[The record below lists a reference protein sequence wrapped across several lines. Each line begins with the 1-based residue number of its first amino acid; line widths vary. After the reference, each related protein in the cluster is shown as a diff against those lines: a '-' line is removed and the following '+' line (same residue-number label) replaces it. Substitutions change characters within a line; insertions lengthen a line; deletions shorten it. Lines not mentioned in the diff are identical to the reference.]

1 MERLRVLFREIGR
14 KARFRRRFG
23 RCGPTAAEREH
34 QADIGHQLA
43 GVQRDRQTL
52 IFKGR
57 ALSRHH
63 VKKGGRSVA
72 VEV

>member
-1 MERLRVLFREIGR
+1 
-14 KARFRRRFG
+14 
-23 RCGPTAAEREH
+23 
-34 QADIGHQLA
+34 LA